1 VSVRARRPRGRFV
14 TPLFIGDLVAVTLFT
29 AFGMLEHR
37 TLAGFGSV
45 VVTATPFLIAWIA
58 VGLWLGVFWER
69 AVTSVGVAV
78 RSILLP
84 WVLAIPIAMQIRT
97 LMLKRGAPIQF
108 ALVAMALGG
117 LFLIAWRI
125 LYTLLWQRAAKG

>member
-1 VSVRARRPRGRFV
+1 
-14 TPLFIGDLVAVTLFT
+14 
-29 AFGMLEHR
+29 M
-37 TLAGFGSV
+37 
-45 VVTATPFLIAWIA
+45 
-58 VGLWLGVFWER
+58 
-69 AVTSVGVAV
+69 GVAV

-125 LYTLLWQRAAKG
+125 LYTLLRQRSAKT